1 MDFKENDANFKDIQ
15 EKNNLLKIS
24 LNLNEVKYLLQ
35 LYPSKDNITIVFK
48 LEKEKIQTYY
58 YFEKFDLRD
67 FRQTNKTF
75 ISDGTIHEIF
85 LHLKDISKKSIIT
98 LEKKEMKINLT
109 FKIKNEEKYIFKF
122 ILRKKIV
129 SQDRLNPIL
138 VDQIQD
144 NKSKIT
150 NLNKQINKYDNSV
163 QIKNDVINKIKDKI
177 TNINNILNNININI
191 INNSNSTKNSSSNED
206 NSENTSINSYN
217 NNDEEDT
224 DNLKNNKNIF
234 EDFDSNKGGRKIKKK
249 SYHIYKQFNYISN
262 ENKNNNNKINN
273 KNNNNDNTTFCFESM
288 EIFQN
293 KKVIELLIILNVVT
307 ILIVLYILGSIYSLK
322 SNYDYDKGKD
332 EDFMNKLAYLSFSD
346 DSNDEDYT
354 NYRDIFRENMDY
366 QLKKKEEERI
376 TRSVLKD
383 DYIDD
388 RKRKIQERKKRN
400 NKF

>member
-1 MDFKENDANFKDIQ
+1 MDFKENDTNFKDI
-15 EKNNLLKIS
+15 EEENNLLKIS
-24 LNLNEVKYLLQ
+24 LNLNEEKYLLK

-75 ISDGTIHEIF
+75 ISDGTIHEVF

-98 LEKKEMKINLT
+98 LEKKETKIKLT

-129 SQDRLNPIL
+129 SQDRLNPLL
-138 VDQIQD
+138 VEQIQD
-144 NKSKIT
+144 NKSKII
-150 NLNKQINKYDNSV
+150 NLNKQIKKYDNTI
-163 QIKNDVINKIKDKI
+163 QIKNDVINEIKGKIA
-177 TNINNILNNININI
+177 NINNILNNININS
-191 INNSNSTKNSSSNED
+191 INNTNSTKNSSSNED
-206 NSENTSINSYN
+206 NSENTSINSN
-217 NNDEEDT
+217 NNDEEDSN
-224 DNLKNNKNIF
+224 NLKNKNLF
-234 EDFDSNKGGRKIKKK
+234 EDSDSSKGGRKNKKK
-249 SYHIYKQFNYISN
+249 NKNIYNQFNYNSY
-262 ENKNNNNKINN
+262 ENKNNNKM
-273 KNNNNDNTTFCFESM
+273 KNNDNTAFCFENM

-307 ILIVLYILGSIYSLK
+307 ILIVLYILGSIYNLK
-322 SNYDYDKGKD
+322 TNYDYDKIKD

-346 DSNDEDYT
+346 DSNDEDYI

-383 DYIDD
+383 DYLDD
-388 RKRKIQERKKRN
+388 RKRKIQERRKRN
-400 NKF
+400 NKL

>member
-1 MDFKENDANFKDIQ
+1 MDFKENDTNFKDIQ
-15 EKNNLLKIS
+15 EENNLLKIS
-24 LNLNEVKYLLQ
+24 LNLNEEKYLLK

-75 ISDGTIHEIF
+75 ISDGTIHEVF

-98 LEKKEMKINLT
+98 LEKKETKIKLT

-129 SQDRLNPIL
+129 SQDRLNPLL
-138 VDQIQD
+138 VEQIQD
-144 NKSKIT
+144 NKSKII
-150 NLNKQINKYDNSV
+150 NLNKQIKKYDNTV
-163 QIKNDVINKIKDKI
+163 QIKNDVINEIKGKIA
-177 TNINNILNNININI
+177 NINNILNNININS

-206 NSENTSINSYN
+206 NSENTSINSN
-217 NNDEEDT
+217 NNDEEDSN
-224 DNLKNNKNIF
+224 NLKNKNLF
-234 EDFDSNKGGRKIKKK
+234 EDSDSSKGGRKNKKK
-249 SYHIYKQFNYISN
+249 NKNIYNQFNYNSY
-262 ENKNNNNKINN
+262 ENKNNNKM
-273 KNNNNDNTTFCFESM
+273 KNNDNTAFCFENM

-307 ILIVLYILGSIYSLK
+307 ILIVLYILGSIYNLK
-322 SNYDYDKGKD
+322 TNYDYDKIKD

-346 DSNDEDYT
+346 DSNDEDYI

-383 DYIDD
+383 DYLDD
-388 RKRKIQERKKRN
+388 RKRKIQERRKRN
-400 NKF
+400 NKL

>member
-1 MDFKENDANFKDIQ
+1 MDYKDNDKNFIDIQ
-15 EKNNLLKIS
+15 EENYLLKIS
-24 LNLNEVKYLLQ
+24 LNLNEEKYLLK

-58 YFEKFDLRD
+58 YFEKYDLRD

-75 ISDGTIHEIF
+75 ISDSTIYEVF
-85 LHLKDISKKSIIT
+85 LHLKDISKKSIIS
-98 LEKKEMKINLT
+98 LEKKVMKINLT
-109 FKIKNEEKYIFKF
+109 FKIINEEKYIFKF

-129 SQDRLNPIL
+129 SQDRLNPLL
-138 VDQIQD
+138 VEQIQD
-144 NKSKIT
+144 NKTKIA
-150 NLNKQINKYDNSV
+150 NLSKQIKKYDNTA
-163 QIKNDVINKIKDKI
+163 QMKNDVINEIKGKIE
-177 TNINNILNNININI
+177 NINNILNNININN

-206 NSENTSINSYN
+206 NSENTSLNSN
-217 NNDEEDT
+217 NNDEEDAVNSRNNH
-224 DNLKNNKNIF
+224 NLF
-234 EDFDSNKGGRKIKKK
+234 EDSDSNKSGRKNKKK
-249 SYHIYKQFNYISN
+249 NKNIYKQFNSLPSDNKSN
-262 ENKNNNNKINN
+262 NIMNKN
-273 KNNNNDNTTFCFESM
+273 DNATFCFESM

-307 ILIVLYILGSIYSLK
+307 ILIVLYILGSIYNLK

-346 DSNDEDYT
+346 DSVDEDYT

-400 NKF
+400 NKL